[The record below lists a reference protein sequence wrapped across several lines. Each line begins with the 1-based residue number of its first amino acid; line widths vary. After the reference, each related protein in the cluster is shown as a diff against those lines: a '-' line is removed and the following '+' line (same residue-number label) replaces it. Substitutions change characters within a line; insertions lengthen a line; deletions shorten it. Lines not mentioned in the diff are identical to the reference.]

1 MKISDIKRC
10 FYEPGKPGII
20 DAVHPNTGRGVYS
33 GETLEQIQEANP
45 GAVEGDFAAV
55 CDCQADYWRRP
66 PVAITA
72 ERFEEMLCVLPP
84 EDWEQGSD
92 WEVFKLTERTS
103 GTVTAIFCRLGEQ
116 FFELADCFLTPSDEI
131 VSKCRAVAA

>member
-10 FYEPGKPGII
+10 FYVPGKPGII
-20 DAVHPNTGRGVYS
+20 DAVHPTTGLGLYS
-33 GETLEQIQEANP
+33 GETLKQIRERNP
-45 GAVEGDFAAV
+45 GAEEGDFSEV
-55 CDCQADYWRRP
+55 CSCQADYWRRP

-84 EDWEQGSD
+84 EDWEQGSG

-116 FFELADCFLTPSDEI
+116 FFELADCIYTPSDEI